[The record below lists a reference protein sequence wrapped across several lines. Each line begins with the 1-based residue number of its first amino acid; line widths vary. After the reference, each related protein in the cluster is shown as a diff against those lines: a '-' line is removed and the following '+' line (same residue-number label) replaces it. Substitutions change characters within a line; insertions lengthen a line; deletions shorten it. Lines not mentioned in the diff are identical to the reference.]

1 MADDMPSATPA
12 MLPQPEGRS
21 LAVVW
26 YIVLITLAVVVIG
39 GMLIIWSLTAQD
51 LSSEV
56 FVGFVGAA
64 LGALIGLIA
73 PSPVGDG

>member
-1 MADDMPSATPA
+1 MVVPPAATPEA
-12 MLPQPEGRS
+12 IPPPEGRS

-26 YIVLITLAVVVIG
+26 YIVLLTLAIVVIG
-39 GMLIIWSLTAQD
+39 GMLIIWSLTA
-51 LSSEV
+51 SGNSTEV

-73 PSPVGDG
+73 PSPVDSS

>member
-1 MADDMPSATPA
+1 VAEDMPPA
-12 MLPQPEGRS
+12 FPEMLPAPGGNS

-26 YIVLITLAVVVIG
+26 YIVLITLSIVVIG
-39 GMLIIWSLTAQD
+39 GMLIIWSLTSD
-51 LSSEV
+51 GLSTEV

-73 PSPVGDG
+73 PSPVGNG

>member
-1 MADDMPSATPA
+1 MATATPEA
-12 MLPQPEGRS
+12 LPPPKGKS

-26 YIVLITLAVVVIG
+26 YIVLITLAIVILG
-39 GMLIIWSLTAQD
+39 GMLIIWSLTDAGKSAD
-51 LSSEV
+51 V

-73 PSPVGDG
+73 PSPVAGA